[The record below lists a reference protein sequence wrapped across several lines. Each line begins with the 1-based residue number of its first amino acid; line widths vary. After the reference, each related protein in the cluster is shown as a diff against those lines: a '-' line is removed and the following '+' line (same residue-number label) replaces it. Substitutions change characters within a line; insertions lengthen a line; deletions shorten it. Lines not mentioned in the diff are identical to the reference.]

1 MNISHHLS
9 QSRFLFLSGSQTTEG
24 VEMSGQESDQSKTD
38 QKIQEKSLERMEA
51 LLKQSAMGIHI
62 LFDNNSIA
70 KVMGQGKDDKDFFD
84 FNKMKRVQDVM
95 TELIA
100 KKSYYEK
107 MSFLKDLDDESYEML
122 VRTYFHIVENTVRA
136 AQDQH
141 HWARLSSDTIL
152 SSVSKKPKRQ
162 GWKSFRLF

>member
-1 MNISHHLS
+1 
-9 QSRFLFLSGSQTTEG
+9 
-24 VEMSGQESDQSKTD
+24 MSGQENDQANRGGGASDSKAQD
-38 QKIQEKSLERMEA
+38 KAEKQAKSAQEKSLERMEA

-62 LFDNNSIA
+62 LFDNQSIA

-107 MSFLKDLDDESYEML
+107 VSFLKDLDEESFEML

-136 AQDQH
+136 ATEQH
-141 HWARLSSDTIL
+141 H
-152 SSVSKKPKRQ
+152 
-162 GWKSFRLF
+162 

>member
-1 MNISHHLS
+1 
-9 QSRFLFLSGSQTTEG
+9 
-24 VEMSGQESDQSKTD
+24 MSGQENDQSSQSKTD

-70 KVMGQGKDDKDFFD
+70 RVMGQGKDDKDFFD

-95 TELIA
+95 TELIT

-107 MSFLKDLDDESYEML
+107 VSFLKELDDESYEML

-136 AQDQH
+136 ATEQH
-141 HWARLSSDTIL
+141 H
-152 SSVSKKPKRQ
+152 
-162 GWKSFRLF
+162 

>member
-1 MNISHHLS
+1 
-9 QSRFLFLSGSQTTEG
+9 
-24 VEMSGQESDQSKTD
+24 MSGQENEPGKTD
-38 QKIQEKSLERMEA
+38 PKIQEKSLERMEA

-62 LFDNNSIA
+62 LFDNHSIA

-107 MSFLKDLDDESYEML
+107 MSFLKELDEESYEML
-122 VRTYFHIVENTVRA
+122 IRTYFHIVENTVRA
-136 AQDQH
+136 STEKH
-141 HWARLSSDTIL
+141 H
-152 SSVSKKPKRQ
+152 
-162 GWKSFRLF
+162 

>member
-1 MNISHHLS
+1 
-9 QSRFLFLSGSQTTEG
+9 
-24 VEMSGQESDQSKTD
+24 VSGQENDQANRAGKPDKKEREKQDKLAKSA
-38 QKIQEKSLERMEA
+38 QEKSLERMEA

-70 KVMGQGKDDKDFFD
+70 KVMSQGKDDKDFFD

-107 MSFLKDLDDESYEML
+107 VSFLKELDDEAFEML
-122 VRTYFHIVENTVRA
+122 VRTYFHIVDNTVRA
-136 AQDQH
+136 ATEQH
-141 HWARLSSDTIL
+141 H
-152 SSVSKKPKRQ
+152 
-162 GWKSFRLF
+162 

>member
-1 MNISHHLS
+1 
-9 QSRFLFLSGSQTTEG
+9 
-24 VEMSGQESDQSKTD
+24 MSGQENDPANRGGGASDSKTEETKD
-38 QKIQEKSLERMEA
+38 KQAKSAQEKSLERMES

-62 LFDNNSIA
+62 LFDNQSIA

-107 MSFLKDLDDESYEML
+107 VSFLKDLDEEAFEML

-136 AQDQH
+136 ATEQH
-141 HWARLSSDTIL
+141 H
-152 SSVSKKPKRQ
+152 
-162 GWKSFRLF
+162 

>member
-1 MNISHHLS
+1 
-9 QSRFLFLSGSQTTEG
+9 
-24 VEMSGQESDQSKTD
+24 MSGQENDQANRAGKANDKEKQDRQNKSA
-38 QKIQEKSLERMEA
+38 QEKSLERMEA

-62 LFDNNSIA
+62 LFDNNAIA

-95 TELIA
+95 TELIG

-107 MSFLKDLDDESYEML
+107 VSFLKDLDDEAFEML

-136 AQDQH
+136 STEQH
-141 HWARLSSDTIL
+141 H
-152 SSVSKKPKRQ
+152 
-162 GWKSFRLF
+162 

>member
-1 MNISHHLS
+1 
-9 QSRFLFLSGSQTTEG
+9 
-24 VEMSGQESDQSKTD
+24 VSGQENDQANRAGKAGEKEKADKQAKSA
-38 QKIQEKSLERMEA
+38 QEKSLERMEA

-62 LFDNNSIA
+62 LFDNHSIA

-107 MSFLKDLDDESYEML
+107 VSFLRELDEEAFEML

-136 AQDQH
+136 ATEQH
-141 HWARLSSDTIL
+141 H
-152 SSVSKKPKRQ
+152 
-162 GWKSFRLF
+162 